1 MVTVSGTAPISWE
14 YLMPKRKE
22 RMAGYIRESDP
33 TLATSTT
40 IESAAKA
47 IADYGKEAGYIYERE
62 KYEYR
67 EAISAYEVPWQKRNK
82 LLAVLDA
89 ARRKEFDVL
98 VVTEIRALGRRQVE
112 VLVIYDMLQ
121 KYSVRLETI
130 KEKFG
135 EDAMSKAIL
144 GQHAM
149 FSEIER
155 EQNYMRMQR
164 GKMDRAVIGQA
175 PITVSE
181 CYTHVLV
188 DTDCEVKG
196 RYELNREVVYTDPQ
210 GTPWTRLDVVSFM
223 CDQVL
228 SGKSLQKIVIRLNDM
243 GIPSPRGSIWSLST
257 VARILQNPILYGAVY
272 TNRYRQVKNT
282 LTEKGKQS
290 VIMQLRPKDEWIQL
304 PDAPSVI
311 SRETFDAVQEHMRQ
325 NRRESL
331 RNNRHPEEL
340 GLLRV
345 GYITCGICGSN
356 MYVLYPS
363 AKERREKQWRKPRY
377 VCQQRDGGT
386 DLVHNHRTQIY
397 LPNIEQAVRET
408 IAQSIAQPGLIRKR
422 VEELVESFKKNIDTE
437 SVRETLAGITTSMR
451 NLYSLAEH
459 ATTDETIADLATR
472 MNQLENQ
479 KRQAEAM
486 LADLEDE
493 EEIFR
498 KVEKELRKFEEWAE
512 QVRPYLADTSYT
524 PSYEELRLAVQILDI
539 HVTVYPSKGE
549 YPFRYK
555 IEVRL
560 PQIVKGLVRTAS
572 GLAWVLS
579 SHG

>member
-1 MVTVSGTAPISWE
+1 
-14 YLMPKRKE
+14 MPKRKE

-47 IADYGKEAGYIYERE
+47 IADYGNAAGYIYERE
-62 KYEYR
+62 KHEYR
-67 EAISAYEVPWQKRNK
+67 EAISAYEVPWQKRGK

-89 ARRKEFDVL
+89 ARRKAFDVL

-121 KYSVRLETI
+121 KYGVRLETI

-155 EQNYMRMQR
+155 EQSYMRMQR
-164 GKMDRAVIGQA
+164 GKMDRAVIGGA

-181 CYTHVLV
+181 CYTHVLL
-188 DTDCEVKG
+188 DTDAEVKG
-196 RYELNREVVYTDPQ
+196 RYELNREIVYTDTD
-210 GTPWTRLDVVSFM
+210 GTAWSRLDVVTFM

-228 SGKSLQKIVIRLNDM
+228 LGQSLQKIVIRLNDM

-257 VARILQNPILYGAVY
+257 VARILQNPILYGEVY
-272 TNRYRQVKNT
+272 TNRYRQAKNT
-282 LTEKGKQS
+282 LTENGKRS
-290 VIMQLRPKDEWIQL
+290 VIMQLRPQEEWIRL
-304 PDAPSVI
+304 PDAPAVI
-311 SRETFDAVQEHMRQ
+311 SKATFDAVQEHMRQ

-356 MYVLYPS
+356 MFVLYPS

-397 LPNIEQAVRET
+397 LPNIEEAVRET
-408 IAQSIAQPGLIRKR
+408 IAQSLAQPGLIRKR
-422 VEELVESFKKNIDTE
+422 VEELIASFKKDIDTE
-437 SVRETLAGITTSMR
+437 SVRETLAGISTSLR

-459 ATTDETIADLATR
+459 ATTDETIAELATR

-493 EEIFR
+493 EELFTQ
-498 KVEKELRKFEEWAE
+498 VEKELRKFEAWAE
-512 QVRPYLADTSYT
+512 QVRPYLADASYT
-524 PSYEELRLAVQILDI
+524 PSYEELRLAVQILGI

-555 IEVRL
+555 IEMRV
-560 PQIVKGLVRTAS
+560 PQIVQGLVRRAS
-572 GLAWVLS
+572 GLACVFS

>member
-1 MVTVSGTAPISWE
+1 
-14 YLMPKRKE
+14 MPKRKE
-22 RMAGYIRESDP
+22 LMAGYIRESDP

-47 IADYGKEAGYIYERE
+47 IADYGNAAGYIYERE
-62 KYEYR
+62 QHEYR

-89 ARRKEFDVL
+89 ARRKAFDVL

-121 KYSVRLETI
+121 KYGVRLETI

-155 EQNYMRMQR
+155 EQSYMRMQR

-188 DTDCEVKG
+188 DTDAEVKG
-196 RYELNREVVYTDPQ
+196 RYELNREIVYTDTK
-210 GTPWTRLDVVSFM
+210 GTPWSRLDVVSFM

-228 SGKSLQKIVIRLNDM
+228 CGQSLQKIVIRLNDM
-243 GIPSPRGSIWSLST
+243 GIPSPKGSIWSLST
-257 VARILQNPILYGAVY
+257 VARILQNPILYGVVY
-272 TNRYRQVKNT
+272 TNRYTQAKNT
-282 LTEKGKQS
+282 VTENGKRS
-290 VIMQLRPKDEWIQL
+290 VIMKLRPQEEWIRL
-304 PDAPSVI
+304 PDAPAVI
-311 SRETFDAVQEHMRQ
+311 TRETFDAVQEQMRQ
-325 NRRESL
+325 NRKESL
-331 RNNRHPEEL
+331 RNNRHPDEL
-340 GLLRV
+340 GLLRA

-356 MYVLYPS
+356 MFVLYPS

-377 VCQQRDGGT
+377 VCYQRDGGT
-386 DLVHNHRTQIY
+386 NPVHNHRTQIY
-397 LPNIEQAVRET
+397 LPNIEEAVRET
-408 IAQSIAQPGLIRKR
+408 IVQSIAQPGVIRKR
-422 VEELVESFKKNIDTE
+422 VEELLESFKKTIDTE
-437 SVRETLAGITTSMR
+437 SVRETLAGISASMR
-451 NLYSLAEH
+451 NLYNLAEH
-459 ATTDETIADLATR
+459 ATTDETIAELAAR

-493 EEIFR
+493 EEIFAE
-498 KVEKELRKFEEWAE
+498 VEKELRKFEAWAE
-512 QVRPYLADTSYT
+512 RVKPYLADLSYM
-524 PSYEELRLAVQILDI
+524 PSYEELRLAVQILGI
-539 HVTVYPSKGE
+539 HVTVYPSTGD

-555 IEVRL
+555 IEVRV
-560 PQIVKGLVRTAS
+560 PQIVRGLVRTAS
-572 GLAWVLS
+572 SLACVFS